1 MTSGNLQR
9 KIRMDDTS
17 WERLTVL
24 AQALVQ
30 PSEMPFGSRPGDNRI
45 GPMMRMIADGQIVLT
60 RLGREAPP
68 EEG

>member
-1 MTSGNLQR
+1 MTTGNWQR
-9 KIRMDDTS
+9 KIRMDDTG

-30 PSEMPFGSRPGDNRI
+30 PSEMPNGARPGDNRI
-45 GPMMRMIADGQIVLT
+45 GQMMRLIADGQIVLT
-60 RLGREAPP
+60 RLGREAP